1 MWVRRTCRTPR
12 SMVCYERAVHVH
24 VMHKLHAQ
32 ALGCSRVM
40 SEHLNECMCVIVHI
54 YTEDRRLED
63 ANG

>member
-1 MWVRRTCRTPR
+1 
-12 SMVCYERAVHVH
+12 MVCYERAVHVH